1 MPHPG
6 GRERSPHPRRSSS
19 APVDPNAEQQEI
31 ARRRA
36 VSAAALA
43 RTQEDSR

>member
-1 MPHPG
+1 MPHP
-6 GRERSPHPRRSSS
+6 RRPRTLAHPRRSSS
-19 APVDPNAEQQEI
+19 APADPNAEQQEI

-43 RTQEDSR
+43 RTTEETR